1 MKGLVKLL
9 IKCTNKGLRA
19 LGILAM
25 IMLVLSFTDLP
36 YYAYHHLAATELSL
50 NEDPKYIVVLGASG
64 MPSEEGLMRCYFAA
78 TAGVEFRDAKILIA
92 HSSAKTEDNEQVELM
107 AQELII
113 RGIDSTRINTF
124 SQGYNTHS
132 QILELAENLKNKDA
146 PILLVSSPQHM
157 RRSIA
162 CFNKLGFG
170 RIGSAPSFGTPIQER
185 GLISTRNTK
194 DPGLGLRYNMWS
206 YLTYEIIVLR
216 EYCAMA
222 YYKLRGWI

>member
-1 MKGLVKLL
+1 MGKLKS
-9 IKCTNKGLRA
+9 IKSVFTTAIKA
-19 LGILAM
+19 LGYLALA
-25 IMLVLSFTDLP
+25 MLVLSFTDLP
-36 YYAYHHLAATELSL
+36 YFAFHHLAATEKTLE
-50 NEDPKYIVVLGASG
+50 EDPEYIVVLGASG

-78 TAGVEFRDAKILIA
+78 SAAQQFPNAKIAIA
-92 HSSAKTEDNEQVELM
+92 HSSSKTNNVEQVDLM
-107 AQELII
+107 AKEIAM
-113 RGIDSTRINTF
+113 RGIDSSRISTF
-124 SQGYNTHS
+124 SRGYNTHS
-132 QILELAENLKNKDA
+132 QILELAENLKNKNA

-162 CFNKLGFG
+162 CFSKLGYG

-194 DPGLGLRYNMWS
+194 DPGLGLRYNLWS
-206 YLTYEIIVLR
+206 YLTYEIIVVR